1 MARQPGVTGRTA
13 DTEIEASQTSQGDFS
28 TALEALTNA
37 TQALVSTTNQLMQ
50 FAQGFTSP
58 VPGGGAGGGQGGGS
72 QAGLGGAGPAP
83 GLQPQT
89 QINTWEDDPFSE
101 AVPTAN
107 PRNAATI
114 AVGIQLS
121 TNPRLQTTIG
131 EPRPAPGLFNPGT
144 PNFRYWVASEAL
156 ARGINF
162 WGPLLPFGTTWST
175 SNPMQVTLVGGVDL
189 NAFYSRVRGLS
200 FFQQTVNNVNISS
213 AETPDVVC
221 HELGHAI
228 LDALRPQ
235 LFNAASTEA
244 GAFHEAFG
252 DMTGILCALQ
262 LPSLRNKVLTETQGR
277 LNVNSRL
284 SRLAEQLGWGIR
296 QLSPTA
302 VDRDCLRNAANRFVY
317 RRPDTLPSSAP
328 AGLLSSQVHSFSRV
342 FTGGFLDALAR
353 MFRTAGLS
361 NEANLLAV
369 SRDMGQLLVDGI
381 RTAPIT
387 PAYFSQV
394 AAAMVQADQARNGG
408 RYRSALT
415 SAFVERSIL
424 SVPAAM
430 ALTNAPVPQ
439 PVALQPG
446 PMAMAANAGSR
457 IVYAYDG
464 AIDDEGY
471 RLGFGETLELPVAS
485 TSLGTE
491 TISFHAA
498 TENARFDVAP
508 AAVANV
514 SQDVL
519 SAEDAARHFIED
531 LFQQRRINVGT
542 RSGVMADLS
551 AEDPTR
557 YTHVLVTEGSGA
569 RVLKRD
575 HFNCGFCQARI
586 SRSQLRCN

>member
-1 MARQPGVTGRTA
+1 MARQPGMAGRTS
-13 DTEIEASQTSQGDFS
+13 DTEVEASQTSQNDLS
-28 TALEALTNA
+28 LAVEALTHA
-37 TQALVSTTNQLMQ
+37 TQALSTANQMTQLAQ
-50 FAQGFTSP
+50 EFASS
-58 VPGGGAGGGQGGGS
+58 VPGGSAGSGQRVGGE
-72 QAGLGGAGPAP
+72 AGLGGAGPGSRFPA
-83 GLQPQT
+83 QA
-89 QINTWEDDPFSE
+89 QINAWEDDPFSE
-101 AVPTAN
+101 AVPTVN
-107 PRNAATI
+107 PRNATPI
-114 AVGIQLS
+114 AAGIPLNN
-121 TNPRLQTTIG
+121 NPRLQTAIV
-131 EPRPAPGLFNPGT
+131 EPRPASDRFTPGT
-144 PNFRYWVASEAL
+144 PSFRYWVAEEAL
-156 ARGINF
+156 NRGINF
-162 WGPLLPFGTTWST
+162 WGPLLPFGTIWST
-175 SNPMQVTLVGGVDL
+175 SNPMQVTLVAGVDL
-189 NAFYSRVRGLS
+189 NAFYSRNRGLA
-200 FFQQTVNNVNISS
+200 FFHQVVNSLDLFS
-213 AETPDVVC
+213 GESPDVAC

-228 LDALRPQ
+228 LDAIRPQ
-235 LFNAASTEA
+235 LFNTASTEA

-252 DMTGILCALQ
+252 DMSAILCALQ
-262 LPSLRNKVLTETQGR
+262 LGSLRSKVLTETQGQ

-284 SRLAEQLGWGIR
+284 SRMAEQLGWGIR

-317 RRPDTLPSSAP
+317 RRTDTLPPSAP
-328 AGLLSSQVHSFSRV
+328 ASVLSSEVHSFSRV
-342 FTGGFLDALAR
+342 FTGAFLDALAR
-353 MFRTAGLS
+353 MFRTTGLP
-361 NEANLLAV
+361 NDANLLAV

-387 PAYFSQV
+387 SAYFSQV

-430 ALTNAPVPQ
+430 ALATAPVPQ
-439 PVALQPG
+439 PVALRTG
-446 PMAMAANAGSR
+446 PMAMAAGAGSR
-457 IVYAYDG
+457 IAYVYDG
-464 AIDDEGY
+464 TVDDEGY
-471 RLGFGETLELPVAS
+471 RLGFGETPELSLGS
-485 TSLGTE
+485 TSLGGE

-514 SQDVL
+514 SQDIL

-557 YTHVLVTEGSGA
+557 YTHVLVTDGSGA

-575 HFNCGFCQARI
+575 HFDCGFCQPRI
-586 SRSQLRCN
+586 NRSQPCCN